1 MNDNVDNYPILTLS
15 VTDDYVESFLRA
27 DRTFLYQLV
36 FDPLSRKLVPL
47 TPVPEELSN
56 EDLIYAGML
65 MADEDAFQL
74 ALGNLDCNTMK
85 VKIKLTVSTENYV
98 GERLIVDHD
107 KRSVVICAWNAVGSA
122 DFYASAIEI
131 GDVTTCPVASH

>member
-1 MNDNVDNYPILTLS
+1 MQRADGKSSELFGIFKNEWLQIPFASGHSACHSSS

-47 TPVPEELSN
+47 TPVPEDLQS

-85 VKIKLTVSTENYV
+85 V
-98 GERLIVDHD
+98 
-107 KRSVVICAWNAVGSA
+107 
-122 DFYASAIEI
+122 
-131 GDVTTCPVASH
+131 